1 MFVLRYVGKN
11 MATKPS
17 SEAAWIATRTYRIRR
32 VDANDWETLF
42 VGIEAPRKLQPSER
56 IITGEMSEYGCLI
69 QIGPDR
75 TRHFA
80 LGRDALQ
87 ALFSGILAI
96 EIGLTTMS
104 SMHLVA
110 NLDGT
115 AFDIKQEGFLLG
127 SLATAYFS
135 QLNSINPTDS
145 PHRLE

>member
-1 MFVLRYVGKN
+1 MT
-11 MATKPS
+11 TKPS
-17 SEAAWIATRTYRIRR
+17 SEVAWIATRTYRIRR
-32 VDANDWETLF
+32 ADANDWETLF

-69 QIGPDR
+69 QVGSDR

-96 EIGLTTMS
+96 EIGLTIMS
-104 SMHLVA
+104 SMHLVT

-115 AFDIKQEGFLLG
+115 AFDIKREGFLLG
-127 SLATAYFS
+127 SFGSAYLS
-135 QLNSINPTDS
+135 ELNKF
-145 PHRLE
+145 RER